1 MVGAVGAL
9 AAAAEVEALEGSA
22 VVAISAAAA
31 GAAVGSAG
39 MNRSILKPEEEKQMN
54 KTVLIVLGV
63 IVLIV
68 LIIGGLL
75 FSNYNTL
82 VTKQQNV
89 KAQWSLVENQMQRRA
104 DLIPN
109 IVATVKGI
117 AGLEERVFT
126 KIAEARSQLLSTM
139 QNPNSTTEDKIAA
152 DGKLNQALRD
162 GGLLGTGGRFLSIAE
177 NYPQLK
183 SNESFLKLQDELSGT
198 ENRLATVR
206 REYTLAA
213 QDYNT
218 TRSRFPTV
226 LIAGL
231 MGFKEQPYFQADP
244 GAREAPKVD
253 FNK

>member
-1 MVGAVGAL
+1 
-9 AAAAEVEALEGSA
+9 
-22 VVAISAAAA
+22 
-31 GAAVGSAG
+31 
-39 MNRSILKPEEEKQMN
+39 MN
-54 KTVLIVLGV
+54 KILLVVLGV

-68 LIIGGLL
+68 VIIGVVMFG
-75 FSNYNTL
+75 SYNTL
-82 VTKQQNV
+82 VTKQQDV
-89 KAQWSLVENQMQRRA
+89 KAHWSEVENQMQRRA

-109 IVATVKGI
+109 IVATVKGV

-126 KIAEARSQLLSTM
+126 RIADARSQLLSTI

-152 DGKLNQALRD
+152 DSKLTQALRD
-162 GGLLGTGGRFLSIAE
+162 GGLLGTGGRFLSITE

-183 SNESFLKLQDELSGT
+183 SNESFMKLQDELAGT
-198 ENRLATVR
+198 ENRLATSR
-206 REYTLAA
+206 RDYTLSA

-218 TRSRFPTV
+218 MRSRFPTV

>member
-1 MVGAVGAL
+1 MDRKPIIVL
-9 AAAAEVEALEGSA
+9 A
-22 VVAISAAAA
+22 VVLGI
-31 GAAVGSAG
+31 V
-39 MNRSILKPEEEKQMN
+39 ILL
-54 KTVLIVLGV
+54 VLVLGGSV
-63 IVLIV
+63 IR
-68 LIIGGLL
+68 G
-75 FSNYNTL
+75 YNTM

-89 KAQWSLVENQMQRRA
+89 QAKWSQVENQMQRRA

-109 IVATVKGI
+109 IVGTVKGI

-162 GGLLGTGGRFLSIAE
+162 GGLLGTGGRFLSITE

-183 SNESFLKLQDELSGT
+183 SNESFLKLQDELAGT
-198 ENRLATVR
+198 ENRLATAR
-206 REYTLAA
+206 NDYNLAA

-218 TRSRFPTV
+218 TRNRFPTV

-231 MGFKEQPYFQADP
+231 MGFKEQAYFKADE
-244 GAREAPKVD
+244 GARQAPQ
-253 FNK
+253 

>member
-1 MVGAVGAL
+1 
-9 AAAAEVEALEGSA
+9 
-22 VVAISAAAA
+22 
-31 GAAVGSAG
+31 
-39 MNRSILKPEEEKQMN
+39 MN
-54 KTVLIVLGV
+54 KTILIVLGV
-63 IVLIV
+63 VVGIV
-68 LIIGGLL
+68 LIIGVVAFG
-75 FSNYNTL
+75 SYNTL
-82 VTKQQNV
+82 VTRQQTV

-109 IVATVKGI
+109 IVATVKGV

-139 QNPNSTTEDKIAA
+139 QNPNSTTGDKIAA
-152 DGKLNQALRD
+152 DAKLSQALRD

-183 SNESFLKLQDELSGT
+183 SNESFLKLQDELAGT
-198 ENRLATVR
+198 ENRLATAR
-206 REYTLAA
+206 RDYTLAA

-218 TRSRFPTV
+218 TRNRFPRV

-231 MGFKEQPYFQADP
+231 MGFKEQPYFQAEA

>member
-1 MVGAVGAL
+1 
-9 AAAAEVEALEGSA
+9 
-22 VVAISAAAA
+22 
-31 GAAVGSAG
+31 
-39 MNRSILKPEEEKQMN
+39 MN
-54 KTVLIVLGV
+54 KTLLVVMGVMVLIALIMGGV
-63 IVLIV
+63 MF
-68 LIIGGLL
+68 G
-75 FSNYNTL
+75 SYNTL
-82 VTKQQNV
+82 VTKQQSV

-139 QNPNSTTEDKIAA
+139 QNPNSSTEDKIAA

-162 GGLLGTGGRFLSIAE
+162 GGLLGTGGRFLAITE

-183 SNESFLKLQDELSGT
+183 SNESFMKLQDELAGT
-198 ENRLATVR
+198 ENRLATAR
-206 REYTLAA
+206 RDYTLAA

-226 LIAGL
+226 LVAGL
-231 MGFKEQPYFQADP
+231 MGFKDQPYFQAEA

>member
-1 MVGAVGAL
+1 MKKG
-9 AAAAEVEALEGSA
+9 
-22 VVAISAAAA
+22 
-31 GAAVGSAG
+31 
-39 MNRSILKPEEEKQMN
+39 ILIG
-54 KTVLIVLGV
+54 VGV

-68 LIIGGLL
+68 IVLVLMTVG
-75 FSNYNTL
+75 SYNGL

-89 KAQWSLVENQMQRRA
+89 NAQWALVQTQMQRRA

-109 IVATVKGI
+109 IVSTVKGI

-126 KIAEARSQLLSTM
+126 RIAEARSQLLSTIN
-139 QNPNSTTEDKIAA
+139 NPSATTEQKIAA
-152 DGKLNQALRD
+152 DNNLTTAMRD

-183 SNESFLKLQDELSGT
+183 SNESFLKLQDELAGT
-198 ENRLATVR
+198 ENRLATSR
-206 REYTLAA
+206 RDYTLAA

-231 MGFKEQPYFQADP
+231 MGFKEQPYFQADQ
-244 GAREAPKVD
+244 GAQTAPKVD
-253 FNK
+253 FGK